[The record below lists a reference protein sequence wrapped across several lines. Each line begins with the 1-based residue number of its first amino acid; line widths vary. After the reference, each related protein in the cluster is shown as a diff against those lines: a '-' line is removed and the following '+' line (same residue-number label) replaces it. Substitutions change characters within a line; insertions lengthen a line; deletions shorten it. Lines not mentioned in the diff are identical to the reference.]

1 MAQPRKKC
9 PVDIVA
15 ANAIFMQ
22 MARNLLFTIFVC
34 FAIITDSIITF
45 DIKETTME
53 KVRIQDDL
61 YTYVNQAKL
70 EELVIPDDMPTAGG
84 FSALSQDVEKL
95 MIGEFNGMCKAASYP
110 NEHLERACTLFTLAK
125 DVKRKK
131 KHGIKPALKHLSI
144 LKKLST
150 MRGYNLHAKELILKN
165 IEMPLNIMVEANMKD
180 TTHHCVMIQGA
191 SVILPDVSYYK
202 NEQQRDM
209 MLGMWSGFAKQVLA
223 IAGHSEEEAD
233 ALIRDTLTFDALI
246 AKYAKSQEEW
256 SEYVK
261 MYNPMKTGRVA
272 GMVKPLNLKK
282 LLKDIFGFVPEE
294 IIVTEPRYFK
304 NFKEIFNQDTFEA
317 YKNWAYV
324 VTLMG
329 SCSLLSEELRDLGG
343 AFRRAISGIAAT
355 SSPEKFA
362 YQLASSM
369 YSEPVG
375 LYYGE
380 KYFGEEAKKDITEIV
395 QQIVATYQKR
405 IATNDILEQ
414 ATKDKAI
421 LKLSKMG
428 LKLAYPDRVEAIYDK
443 LVFDGR
449 KSLFEVVTSLRKI
462 RMEEN
467 FAKLDKE
474 VDRTH
479 WAMPG
484 HMVNACYDP
493 FVNDITFPAA
503 ILQAPFYSIH
513 QTRSE
518 NLGGIGAVI
527 GHEISHAF
535 DSNGAKCDELGNL
548 NNWWTK
554 ADERKFNKKVN
565 AMIKQ
570 FDGIQ
575 LPWGTVNG
583 KFTVSENIA
592 DNGGMAVTLDIMSH
606 TEGVSFEEY
615 FANWARVWCQ
625 KAKPEYQALLLQ
637 VDVHGPCYLRAN
649 MPPRNFPEWYET
661 FQVKKSDKMYIAPS
675 KRVVIW

>member
-1 MAQPRKKC
+1 
-9 PVDIVA
+9 
-15 ANAIFMQ
+15 
-22 MARNLLFTIFVC
+22 
-34 FAIITDSIITF
+34 
-45 DIKETTME
+45 ME

-70 EELVIPDDMPTAGG
+70 DELVIPDDMPVAGG
-84 FSALSQDVEKL
+84 FAALSTDVEKL
-95 MIGEFNGMCKAASYP
+95 MIGEFNAMCKAKNYP
-110 NEHLERACTLFTLAK
+110 NDHLARACTLYTLAK
-125 DVKRKK
+125 DVRRKK
-131 KHGIKPALKHLSI
+131 RHGIKPALKHLAI
-144 LKKLST
+144 LKKLGSL
-150 MRGYNLHAKELILKN
+150 RSFNLRAKELILKD
-165 IEMPLNIMVEANMKD
+165 IAMPISIAVEPNMKD
-180 TTHHCVMIQGA
+180 TTHHCVMIQGP
-191 SVILPDVSYYK
+191 SVILPDASYYHEGR
-202 NEQQRDM
+202 EQQRDM
-209 MLGMWSGFAKQVLA
+209 LLNLWTTSTKQVLA
-223 IAGHSEEEAD
+223 LAGHSEEEIEL
-233 ALIRDTLTFDALI
+233 LIRDTLAFDALV
-246 AKYAKSQEEW
+246 AKYVKTSEEW

-272 GMVKPLNLKK
+272 GMVKPLNLKR
-282 LLKDIFGFVPEE
+282 LLKDLFGYIPEE
-294 IIVTEPRYFK
+294 IIVAEPRYFK
-304 NFKEIFNQDTFEA
+304 NFKEVFNADTFEA

-343 AFRRAISGIAAT
+343 AFRRALSGIAAN
-355 SSPEKFA
+355 SSAEKFA
-362 YQLASSM
+362 YQLASGM

-395 QQIVATYQKR
+395 RQIVATYQKR

-428 LKLAYPDRVEAIYDK
+428 LKLAYPDRVEALYDK
-443 LVFDGR
+443 LVFDDR
-449 KSLFEVVTSLRKI
+449 KSLFDIVTSLRRI

-467 FAKLDKE
+467 FAKLGQE

-493 FVNDITFPAA
+493 FVNDITFPAG
-503 ILQAPFYSIH
+503 ILQAPFYSIN

-554 ADERKFNKKVN
+554 ADERKFNKKVA
-565 AMIKQ
+565 AMVKQ
-570 FDGIQ
+570 FDGIE

-592 DNGGMAVTLDIMSH
+592 DNGGMAVTLDIMSNS
-606 TEGVSFEEY
+606 EGVSFEEY
-615 FANWARVWCQ
+615 FCNWARVWCQ

-649 MPPRNFPEWYET
+649 MPPRNFPEWYAA
-661 FQVKKSDKMYIAPS
+661 FNVKKTDGMYLAPS
-675 KRVVIW
+675 KRVIIW

>member
-1 MAQPRKKC
+1 
-9 PVDIVA
+9 
-15 ANAIFMQ
+15 
-22 MARNLLFTIFVC
+22 
-34 FAIITDSIITF
+34 
-45 DIKETTME
+45 ME
-53 KVRIQDDL
+53 NIRIQDDL

-70 EELVIPDDMPTAGG
+70 EELVIPEDMPIAGG
-84 FSALSQDVEKL
+84 FAALSTDVEKL
-95 MIGEFNGMCKAASYP
+95 MIGEFNAMSESGAYP
-110 NEHLERACTLFTLAK
+110 NEYLANACKLFALAK

-131 KHGIKPALKHLSI
+131 KHGIKPALKNLAI
-144 LKKLST
+144 LKKLGTLRSF
-150 MRGYNLHAKELILKN
+150 NLRAKELALRGIATP
-165 IEMPLNIMVEANMKD
+165 INIMVEPNMKD
-180 TTHHCVMIQGA
+180 TTHHCVMVQGP
-191 SVILPDVSYYK
+191 SVILPDASYYAEGK
-202 NEQQRDM
+202 EQQKEQ
-209 MLGMWSGFAKQVLA
+209 LLALWSNFAKQVLT
-223 IAGHSEEEAD
+223 IAGHSEEEID
-233 ALIRDTLTFDALI
+233 LLLKDTLAFDALV
-246 AKYAKSQEEW
+246 AKYVKTREEW
-256 SEYVK
+256 SEYTK

-282 LLKDIFGFVPEE
+282 VLTDLFGFVPEE
-294 IIVTEPRYFK
+294 IIVAEPRFFK
-304 NFKEIFNQDTFEA
+304 NFKEVFNADTFEM

-324 VTLMG
+324 LTLMG

-343 AFRRAISGIAAT
+343 GFYRALSGIAAAAV
-355 SSPEKFA
+355 PEKFA
-362 YQLASSM
+362 YQLASGL

-380 KYFGEEAKKDITEIV
+380 KYFGEEAKKDIIDIV
-395 QQIVATYQKR
+395 KQIVATYQKR
-405 IATNDILEQ
+405 IAANDILEQ

-421 LKLSKMG
+421 LKLNKMG
-428 LKLAYPDRVEAIYDK
+428 LKMAYPDRVEEIYSK
-443 LVFDGR
+443 LVFDES
-449 KSLFEVVTSLRKI
+449 KSLFDIVTSLKRI
-462 RMEEN
+462 RMEDN
-467 FAKLDKE
+467 LSKLNKE
-474 VDRTH
+474 VDRSH

-503 ILQAPFYSIH
+503 ILQPPFYSIH

-554 ADERKFNKKVN
+554 TDERKFNKKVN

-570 FDGIQ
+570 FDGIE
-575 LPWGTVNG
+575 LPWGVCNG

-592 DNGGMAVTLDIMSH
+592 DNGGMAVTLDIMSNS
-606 TEGVSFEEY
+606 ENVSFEEY

-637 VDVHGPCYLRAN
+637 VDVHGPNYLRAN
-649 MPPRNFPEWYET
+649 MPPRNFPEWYAA
-661 FQVKKSDKMYIAPS
+661 FKVKKSDGMYLAPS

>member
-1 MAQPRKKC
+1 
-9 PVDIVA
+9 
-15 ANAIFMQ
+15 
-22 MARNLLFTIFVC
+22 
-34 FAIITDSIITF
+34 
-45 DIKETTME
+45 ME
-53 KVRIQDDL
+53 KIRIQDDL

-70 EELVIPDDMPTAGG
+70 DELVIPADMPVAGG
-84 FSALSQDVEKL
+84 FATLSTDVEKL
-95 MIGEFNGMCKAASYP
+95 MISEFNTMSKEANYP
-110 NEHLERACTLFTLAK
+110 NEHLARACTLFALAK

-131 KHGIKPALKHLSI
+131 KHGIKPALKNLSI
-144 LKKLST
+144 LKKLNSL
-150 MRGYNLHAKELILKN
+150 RGYNLHAKELILKG
-165 IEMPLNIMVEANMKD
+165 ISMPVSIAVEPNMKD
-180 TTHHCVMIQGA
+180 TTHHCVMIQGPG
-191 SVILPDVSYYK
+191 VILPDASYYAEGK
-202 NEQQRDM
+202 EQQRDM
-209 MLGMWSGFAKQVLA
+209 LLNLWSGSAKQVLA
-223 IAGHSEEEAD
+223 LAGHSEEEVEK
-233 ALIRDTLTFDALI
+233 LIQDTLAFDALV
-246 AKYAKSQEEW
+246 AKYVKSNEEW
-256 SEYVK
+256 SEYTK
-261 MYNPMKTGRVA
+261 MYNPLKTGRVA

-282 LLKDIFGFVPEE
+282 LLTDLFGFVPEE
-294 IIVTEPRYFK
+294 IIVAEPRYFK
-304 NFKEIFNQDTFEA
+304 HFKEVFNQDTFEM

-324 VTLMG
+324 LTLMNG
-329 SCSLLSEELRDLGG
+329 CSLLSEELWDLGG
-343 AFRRAISGIAAT
+343 AFYRALSGIAAV
-355 SSPEKFA
+355 SSAEKFA
-362 YQLASSM
+362 YQLASGM

-380 KYFGEEAKKDITEIV
+380 KYFGEEAKKDIIDIV
-395 QQIVATYQKR
+395 RQIVATYQKR

-428 LKLAYPDRVEAIYDK
+428 IKMGYPDRVEDLYTK
-443 LVFDGR
+443 LVFDES
-449 KSLFEVVTSLRKI
+449 KSLYDIVRSLKQI

-467 FAKLDKE
+467 FAKLGQE
-474 VDRTH
+474 VDRSH

-503 ILQAPFYSIH
+503 ILQPPFYSIH

-554 ADERKFNKKVN
+554 SDERKFNKKVN
-565 AMIKQ
+565 AMIRQ
-570 FDGIQ
+570 FDGIE

-592 DNGGMAVTLDIMSH
+592 DNGGMAVTLDIMSNS
-606 TEGVSFEEY
+606 ENVSFEEY
-615 FANWARVWCQ
+615 FSNWARVWCQ

-637 VDVHGPCYLRAN
+637 VDVHGPAYLRAN
-649 MPPRNFPEWYET
+649 MPPRNFPEWYAA
-661 FQVKKSDKMYIAPS
+661 FGVKKSDKMYLAPS

>member
-1 MAQPRKKC
+1 
-9 PVDIVA
+9 
-15 ANAIFMQ
+15 
-22 MARNLLFTIFVC
+22 
-34 FAIITDSIITF
+34 
-45 DIKETTME
+45 ME
-53 KVRIQDDL
+53 NIRIQDDL
-61 YTYVNQAKL
+61 YTHINQAKL
-70 EELVIPDDMPTAGG
+70 EELVIPDDMPVTG
-84 FSALSQDVEKL
+84 SAMNLMVEVEKL
-95 MIGEFNGMCKAASYP
+95 MIGEFYAMSSEGAYP
-110 NEHLERACTLFTLAK
+110 NEHLARACTLFTLAM

-131 KHGIKPALKHLSI
+131 KHGIKPALKHLAI
-144 LKKLST
+144 LKKLNT
-150 MRGYNLHAKELILKN
+150 MRGYNLHAKELLLKDIAMPIN
-165 IEMPLNIMVEANMKD
+165 ISVEANMKD
-180 TTHHCVMIQGA
+180 TAHHCVMIQGP
-191 SVILPDVSYYK
+191 SVILPDASYYK
-202 NEQQRDM
+202 EGREQQRDQ
-209 MLGMWSGFAKQVLA
+209 LLAMWSGFAKQVLV
-223 IAGHSEEEAD
+223 IAGHDEESCD
-233 ALIRDTLTFDALI
+233 LLLKDTLAFDALV
-246 AKYAKSQEEW
+246 AKYVKTREEW

-261 MYNPMKTGRVA
+261 MYNPMRTGRVA

-282 LLKDIFGFVPEE
+282 LLSDLFGFVPEE

-304 NFKEIFNQDTFEA
+304 NFKEVFNADTFEM

-329 SCSLLSEELRDLGG
+329 SCSLLTEELRDLGG
-343 AFRRAISGIAAT
+343 AFSRALSGIAAN
-355 SSPEKFA
+355 SSPEKYA
-362 YQLASSM
+362 YQLASGL

-405 IATNDILEQ
+405 IETNDILEP
-414 ATKDKAI
+414 ATKEKAI

-428 LKLAYPDRVEAIYDK
+428 LKLAYPDRVEPLYDK
-443 LVFDGR
+443 LVFDEK
-449 KSLFEVVTSLRKI
+449 KSLFDIVSSLKQI
-462 RMEEN
+462 RMEDN
-467 FAKLDKE
+467 FAKLNQE
-474 VDRTH
+474 VDRSH

-493 FVNDITFPAA
+493 MVNDITFPAA
-503 ILQAPFYSIH
+503 ILQAPLYSIH

-535 DSNGAKCDELGNL
+535 DSNGAKCDEMGNL

-570 FDGIQ
+570 FDGIE
-575 LPWGTVNG
+575 LPWGICNG

-606 TEGVSFEEY
+606 SEGVSFEEY
-615 FANWARVWCQ
+615 FGNWARVWCQ

-637 VDVHGPCYLRAN
+637 VDVHGPAYLRCN
-649 MPPRNFPEWYET
+649 MPPRNFPEWYAT
-661 FQVKKSDKMYIAPS
+661 FNVKKTDEMYLAPS

>member
-1 MAQPRKKC
+1 
-9 PVDIVA
+9 
-15 ANAIFMQ
+15 
-22 MARNLLFTIFVC
+22 
-34 FAIITDSIITF
+34 
-45 DIKETTME
+45 ME
-53 KVRIQDDL
+53 NIRIQDDL
-61 YTYVNQAKL
+61 YNYVNQAKL
-70 EELVIPDDMPTAGG
+70 EELVIPEDMPVAGG
-84 FSALSQDVEKL
+84 FASLGTEVEKL
-95 MIGEFNGMCKAASYP
+95 MIGEFNAMCKEGNFP
-110 NEHLERACTLFTLAK
+110 NEHMERACKLYTLAK
-125 DVKRKK
+125 DVKRKR
-131 KHGIKPALKHLSI
+131 KHGIKPALKNLAI
-144 LKKLST
+144 LKKLGSL
-150 MRGYNLHAKELILKN
+150 RSFNLRAKELMLRGISL
-165 IEMPLNIMVEANMKD
+165 PVSIMVEANMKD
-180 TTHHCVMIQGA
+180 TTHHCVMVSGP
-191 SVILPDVSYYK
+191 SVILPDASYYAEGK
-202 NEQQRDM
+202 EQQKE
-209 MLGMWSGFAKQVLA
+209 MLLNLWSGFARQVLA
-223 IAGHSEEEAD
+223 IAGHTEDEVNT
-233 ALIRDTLTFDALI
+233 LIQDTLAFDAKL
-246 AKYAKSQEEW
+246 AKFVKSQEEW

-272 GMVKPLNLKK
+272 GMVKPMNLKK
-282 LLKDIFGFVPEE
+282 LLSDLFGFVPEE
-294 IIVTEPRYFK
+294 IIVAEPRYFK
-304 NFKEIFNQDTFEA
+304 NFKEVFNADTFDA
-317 YKNWAYV
+317 YKSWAYV
-324 VTLMG
+324 TTLMG

-343 AFRRAISGIAAT
+343 GFRRALSGIAAN
-355 SSPEKFA
+355 SSAEKFA
-362 YQLASSM
+362 YQLASGM

-395 QQIVATYQKR
+395 KQIVATYQKR

-421 LKLSKMG
+421 LKLNKMG
-428 LKLAYPDRVEAIYDK
+428 LKLAYPDRVEEIYNK
-443 LVFDGR
+443 LVFDPS
-449 KSLFEVVTSLRKI
+449 KSLFDIVSTLRRI
-462 RMEEN
+462 RLEDN
-467 FAKLDKE
+467 LSKLNKE

-554 ADERKFNKKVN
+554 ADERKFNKKVQ

-570 FDGIQ
+570 FDGIE
-575 LPWGTVNG
+575 LPWGVCNG

-592 DNGGMAVTLDIMSH
+592 DNGGMAVTLDIMSNS
-606 TEGVSFEEY
+606 ENVSFEEY
-615 FANWARVWCQ
+615 FSNWARVWCQ

-637 VDVHGPCYLRAN
+637 VDVHGPAILRAN
-649 MPPRNFPEWYET
+649 MPPRNFPEWYAA
-661 FQVKKSDKMYIAPS
+661 FGVKKSDGMYIAPS

>member
-1 MAQPRKKC
+1 M
-9 PVDIVA
+9 D
-15 ANAIFMQ
+15 
-22 MARNLLFTIFVC
+22 
-34 FAIITDSIITF
+34 
-45 DIKETTME
+45 

-84 FSALSQDVEKL
+84 FSTISTDVEKL
-95 MIGEFNGMCKAASYP
+95 MIGEFNAMCQNASYP
-110 NEHLERACTLFTLAK
+110 NEYLARACTLYTIAK

-131 KHGIKPALKHLSI
+131 KHGIKPALKNLSI
-144 LKKLST
+144 LRKLGT
-150 MRGYNLHAKELILKN
+150 MRGYNLHSKELILKG
-165 IEMPLNIMVEANMKD
+165 IEMPLNIDVDANMKD
-180 TTHHCVMIQGA
+180 TTHHCVMIQGP
-191 SVILPDVSYYK
+191 STILPDVSYYQ
-202 NEQQRDM
+202 NEQQRDA
-209 MLGMWSGFAKQVLA
+209 LLNMWSGFTKQVLA
-223 IAGHSEEEAD
+223 IAGHSDEEID
-233 ALIRDTLTFDALI
+233 AMIKDTLAFDALV
-246 AKYAKSQEEW
+246 AKYVKSSEEW
-256 SEYVK
+256 SEYTK
-261 MYNPMKTGRVA
+261 MYNPMKTSRVA

-282 LLKDIFGFVPEE
+282 LLTDLFGFVPEE
-294 IIVTEPRYFK
+294 IIVAEPRYFK
-304 NFKEIFNQDTFEA
+304 NFKEIFNANTFEM

-324 VTLMG
+324 LTLMA
-329 SCSLLSEELRDLGG
+329 SSSLLSEELRDLGG
-343 AFRRAISGIAAT
+343 GFRRALSGIAA
-355 SSPEKFA
+355 SSSAEKFA

-395 QQIVATYQKR
+395 KQIIATYQKR
-405 IATNDILEQ
+405 IAANDILEQ
-414 ATKDKAI
+414 TTKDKAI

-428 LKLAYPDRVEAIYDK
+428 LKLAYPDRVEELYDK
-443 LVFDGR
+443 LVFDET
-449 KSLFEVVTSLRKI
+449 KSLFDVVTSLRKI
-462 RMEEN
+462 RMEES
-467 FAKLDKE
+467 FAKLNKE

-484 HMVNACYDP
+484 HMVNACYNP

-503 ILQAPFYSIH
+503 ILQPPFYSIH

-554 ADERKFNKKVN
+554 SDEQKFKKKVN

-570 FDGIQ
+570 FDGIE

-583 KFTVSENIA
+583 KLTVSENIA
-592 DNGGMAVTLDIMSH
+592 DNGGMAVTLDIMSQ
-606 TEGVSFEEY
+606 TDGASFEEY
-615 FANWARVWCQ
+615 FTNWARVWCQ

-637 VDVHGPCYLRAN
+637 VDVHGPTYLRAN
-649 MPPRNFPEWYET
+649 MPPRNFPEWYAA
-661 FQVKKSDKMYIAPS
+661 FNVKKTDGMYIAPS
-675 KRVVIW
+675 KRVIIW

>member
-1 MAQPRKKC
+1 
-9 PVDIVA
+9 
-15 ANAIFMQ
+15 
-22 MARNLLFTIFVC
+22 
-34 FAIITDSIITF
+34 
-45 DIKETTME
+45 ME
-53 KVRIQDDL
+53 KIRIQDDL
-61 YTYVNQAKL
+61 YTYVNQQKL
-70 EELVIPDDMPTAGG
+70 DELVIPEDMPVAGG
-84 FSALSQDVEKL
+84 FATLGTEVEKL
-95 MIGEFNGMCKAASYP
+95 MISEFNAMCKDASYP
-110 NEHLERACTLFTLAK
+110 NEYMERACKLFMLAK

-131 KHGIKPALKHLSI
+131 KHGIKPALKNLSI
-144 LKKLST
+144 LKKVATL
-150 MRGYNLHAKELILKN
+150 RGYNLHTKELMLRG
-165 IEMPLNIMVEANMKD
+165 IELPLNIMVEANMKD
-180 TTHHCVMIQGA
+180 TTHHCVMVSGP
-191 SVILPDVSYYK
+191 SVILPDASYYR
-202 NEQQRDM
+202 NEQQRDAL
-209 MLGMWSGFAKQVLA
+209 LGMWSGFAKQVLT
-223 IAGHSEEEAD
+223 IAGHSEEECD
-233 ALIRDTLTFDALI
+233 QLLKDTLAFDALL
-246 AKYAKSQEEW
+246 AKFVKSQEEW

-282 LLKDIFGFVPEE
+282 LLQDLFGFVPEE
-294 IIVTEPRYFK
+294 IIVAEPRYFK
-304 NFKEIFNQDTFEA
+304 NFKEVFNAETFA
-317 YKNWAYV
+317 SYKSWAYV
-324 VTLMG
+324 TGLMG
-329 SCSLLSEELRDLGG
+329 SCSLLTEELRDLGG
-343 AFRRAISGIAAT
+343 AFFRALSGTAAAP
-355 SSPEKFA
+355 SAEKFA
-362 YQLASSM
+362 YQLSSGL

-395 QQIVATYQKR
+395 KQIVATYQKR

-428 LKLAYPDRVEAIYDK
+428 LKLAYPDRVEEIYSK
-443 LVFDGR
+443 LIFDES
-449 KSLFEVVTSLRKI
+449 KSLFDIVSSLKRI
-462 RMEEN
+462 RLEN
-467 FAKLDKE
+467 NLSKLGKE

-503 ILQAPFYSIH
+503 ILQPPFYSIK

-554 ADERKFNKKVN
+554 ADERKFNKKVQ

-575 LPWGTVNG
+575 LPWGVCNG

-592 DNGGMAVTLDIMSH
+592 DNGGMAVTLDIMSNS
-606 TEGVSFEEY
+606 EGVSFEEY

-637 VDVHGPCYLRAN
+637 VDVHGPAYLRAN
-649 MPPRNFPEWYET
+649 MPPRNFPEWYAA
-661 FQVKKSDKMYIAPS
+661 FGVKKTDGMYLTPS
-675 KRVVIW
+675 KRVIIW